1 MSGQHGMPM
10 GQGAHHAAP
19 MPHHGQSILEENW
32 DIPRPT
38 PEAGKPIHKAQQP
51 TRAQMTRTHQG
62 PRNQAAHYPTS
73 QVSTVNRAPAYRNQP
88 AAFPGYGVRP
98 ASGQKDA
105 RVENAPR
112 RKAQWEEFE

>member
-1 MSGQHGMPM
+1 MSGHHGMPM
-10 GQGAHHAAP
+10 GRGEHAMPAHQ
-19 MPHHGQSILEENW
+19 HGQSILEENW

-62 PRNQAAHYPTS
+62 PRNQAGHYSTS
-73 QVSTVNRAPAYRNQP
+73 QVSTASRAPGNRNQP
-88 AAFPGYGVRP
+88 AAFQGYGVRP

-105 RVENAPR
+105 RVENGSR